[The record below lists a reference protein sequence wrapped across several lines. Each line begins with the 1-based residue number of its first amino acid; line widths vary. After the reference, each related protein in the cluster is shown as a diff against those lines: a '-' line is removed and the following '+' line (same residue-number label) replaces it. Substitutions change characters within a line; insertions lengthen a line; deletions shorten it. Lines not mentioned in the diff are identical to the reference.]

1 MSHCTA
7 DVICENPDD
16 HGDSAAVAESTGD
29 TTTGASDSGTAGNA
43 ATVDVGF
50 DLATDA
56 DESASLAVESLA
68 ERIEAVGEPVEL
80 DAFGLEASMN
90 AFAAAMV
97 AVGMSV
103 AVIVVGIRNWRNGWR
118 IPARYLRFVLVSL
131 FGVGAAL
138 GLWEIVSTLSGDLA
152 VIPDEIALDGDLWSG
167 PFAGLTL
174 PATQVMLDAQPWIVG
189 ILIVSLPLAAAIS
202 MFGPYDRLVY
212 VVIALVVAN
221 IIWLPFV
228 VILTSRLLLT
238 GDAAQAGWWS
248 LAACVCAIGANG
260 LAIAGLTG
268 GTILHER
275 R

>member
-1 MSHCTA
+1 MSHCSA

-16 HGDSAAVAESTGD
+16 HGGG
-29 TTTGASDSGTAGNA
+29 TTTDTQSASGTNQGTGVAPVPGL
-43 ATVDVGF
+43 
-50 DLATDA
+50 DLVADA
-56 DESASLAVESLA
+56 DESATLAVESLA
-68 ERIEAVGEPVEL
+68 ARIESVGEPVEL

-103 AVIVVGIRNWRNGWR
+103 AVIVVGIRNWRHGWR
-118 IPARYLRFVLVSL
+118 IPSRYLRFMLVSL

-138 GLWEIVSTLSGDLA
+138 GLWEIVTTLSGELA
-152 VIPDEIALDGDLWSG
+152 VIPDETALDGDLWSG

-189 ILIVSLPLAAAIS
+189 ILIVSLPLAAAVS

-221 IIWLPFV
+221 IVWLPFV

-268 GTILHER
+268 GSILDGHR
-275 R
+275 